1 VLLADPIPMRHPRRA
16 LLAAACV
23 LAWPAAAQN
32 GKPGQPA
39 AAPIAGPA
47 AAAADAPAAVP
58 AGTPGGSDVP
68 GFEDFAPLP
77 GGVPWPTVEATTAG
91 EVTEVPTDVR
101 YTVTITGLQPLGL
114 DDEFRGLSALWTK
127 RGDPAN
133 IAQINRRIAEDKDL
147 IDQLLRSVG
156 HYGGSSQAVVTPP
169 ARDGQPTQVAITVD
183 PGPLYTFSEITV
195 VAPPGATGPDP
206 AKLVTPLLGVRPGD
220 PVDAATVNS
229 AQDAL
234 MLRLAD
240 AGYPFPVIGKP
251 DITIDHESRTAT
263 MVQTV
268 DLGPRGV
275 FGSIRIEGETQGFSD
290 AHVTMLARFKPGD
303 PYTEAGRSDLRR
315 ALVQTGL
322 FGSVAIKPMPSG
334 EVNADGVQAV
344 DLIVTTEAAPVR
356 TIAASIG
363 YSTDQGI
370 RAEGSWTHRN
380 FWKPEGALT
389 IAGVAAQRE
398 QAFSV
403 EMRRRNFHR
412 RDQTLTLLAGLSSAQ
427 QPAYTAQTIGVSG
440 IVNRESNI
448 IWQKPVTYSIG
459 MQLLATRQDDRSAAT
474 DPISTY
480 FILAF
485 PGTITWDRSDNFL
498 NPSKGYRLTGRLSPE
513 FTLNSGNNFNYL
525 NTQIEATGY
534 YPVGD
539 LVIAGR
545 VHIGGIVGADRG
557 TIAPDRRFYAGGG
570 GSVRGYVFQGIGP
583 TDAEGVPTGGNSIT
597 EVAAE
602 LRYRFQ
608 AFGSDLGIVAFLDG
622 GQVYDSSMPQFTDLR
637 FGAGLGL
644 RYFTSFGPVRIDV
657 GTPIQPQ
664 PGDPRITLYVSI
676 GQAF

>member
-1 VLLADPIPMRHPRRA
+1 VLLADLIPMRHPRCV
-16 LLAAACV
+16 LLAAACFGTS
-23 LAWPAAAQN
+23 LPAAAQT
-32 GKPGQPA
+32 PPA
-39 AAPIAGPA
+39 TPRTPAPQTPA
-47 AAAADAPAAVP
+47 TGNTA
-58 AGTPGGSDVP
+58 VP

-77 GGVPWPTVEATTAG
+77 GAVPWPTVEGTTAG
-91 EVTEVPTDVR
+91 EVAEVPTDVR
-101 YTVTITGLQPLGL
+101 YNVSVTGLQPLGL
-114 DDEFRGLSALWTK
+114 EDEFRSLSALWTK

-156 HYGGSSQAVVTPP
+156 HYGGNSQAVVTPP
-169 ARDGQPTQVAITVD
+169 ARADQPTQVAITVD
-183 PGPLYTFSEITV
+183 PGPLYTFSQITV

-206 AKLVTPLLGVRPGD
+206 ARLVTPLLGIRPGD
-220 PVDAATVNS
+220 PVDAATVNG

-234 MLRLAD
+234 TLRLAD
-240 AGYPFPVIGKP
+240 AGFPFPVISKP
-251 DITIDHESRTAT
+251 EITIDHESRTAT
-263 MVQTV
+263 LVQTV

-275 FGSIRIEGETQGFSD
+275 FGSIHIEGDTQGFTD
-290 AHVTMLARFKPGD
+290 AHVAMLARFKPGD
-303 PYTEAGRSDLRR
+303 PYTEAGRADLRR

-322 FGSVAIKPMPSG
+322 FGSVAIRPAPSG
-334 EVNADGVQAV
+334 EINAQGVQAV

-389 IAGVAAQRE
+389 VAGIAAQRE

-403 EMRRRNFHR
+403 EMRRRNFRR

-427 QPAYTAQTIGVSG
+427 QPAYTAQTIGISG

-448 IWQKPVTYSIG
+448 IWQKPLTYSVG
-459 MQLLATRQDDRSAAT
+459 VQLLATRQDDRSAVV
-474 DPISTY
+474 DPNSTY

-498 NPSKGYRLTGRLSPE
+498 NPSRGYRLTGRLSPE
-513 FTLNSGNNFNYL
+513 FTLNSGSNFNYL
-525 NTQIEATGY
+525 NTQVEATGY

-583 TDAEGVPTGGNSIT
+583 TDAEGVPTGGNSIV
-597 EVAAE
+597 EVAGE

-622 GQVYDSSMPQFTDLR
+622 GQVYTQSTPQFTNLR
-637 FGAGLGL
+637 FGTGLGL